1 VAVGSGV
8 EFGGVVGTGVG
19 VAVGVGV
26 GVAPTAVGV
35 TFGVG
40 VGATVGGSGAVGQP
54 WSSGLNGV
62 GVADGVGTGVGA
74 GVAVGLPLT
83 AGEGVAVGTGVG
95 VTTYG
100 VYEGHGGA
108 EASGAECVAEIP
120 REIATATAPTRI
132 VTTKVIAPHSRR
144 IGFMQR
150 PTCQ

>member
-1 VAVGSGV
+1 V
-8 EFGGVVGTGVG
+8 ELGGVVGT
-19 VAVGVGV
+19 AVGATVGTAV

-35 TFGVG
+35 TLGVG

-62 GVADGVGTGVGA
+62 GVAVGAGTGVGA

-83 AGEGVAVGTGVG
+83 AGEGVAVGTGLG

-100 VYEGHGGA
+100 VYVGHGGA
-108 EASGAECVAEIP
+108 DASGAECVAEIP
-120 REIATATAPTRI
+120 SEIATAIAPTRI

-144 IGFMQR
+144 IGFMQH
-150 PTCQ
+150 PTCR